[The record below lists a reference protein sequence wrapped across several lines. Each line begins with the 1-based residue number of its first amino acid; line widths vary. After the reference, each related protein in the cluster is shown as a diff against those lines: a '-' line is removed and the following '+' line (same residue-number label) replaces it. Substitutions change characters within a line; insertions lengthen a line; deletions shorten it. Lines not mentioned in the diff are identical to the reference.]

1 MNRSTILSILVRAS
15 NPLVLLGGLFA
26 YVLGGGVADY
36 LGTTIRW
43 PVFWIGLGAVVF
55 LHLSSFFLKEYFD
68 RSEQPAFASGP
79 LKDEDGPPR
88 VSFLQIGVTTLT
100 AGAVLTVLL
109 VSLGVASLGFY
120 LILGVSFIISIAY
133 AVPPLRLVNTGY
145 GELTLA
151 ILQANLIPAMA
162 FLLQTGEFH
171 RLLALLTFPL
181 TFLYLAVFL
190 AMSLRP
196 YLDDLRKER
205 QTMMV
210 RLGWQ
215 RGMNLHNILIASA
228 YLVLA
233 TAFFLGLPWRLAFPI
248 FLSLPLALFEV
259 WQINQIADGKKP
271 RWRLLSLTALATL
284 GLAYYFMNLALWTG

>member
-1 MNRSTILSILVRAS
+1 MNRVTVFSIIVRAS
-15 NPLVLLGGLFA
+15 NPMVLLGGLFA
-26 YVLGGGVADY
+26 YALGAGVADY
-36 LGTTIRW
+36 LGTTIQW
-43 PVFWIGLGAVVF
+43 TVFLIGLGSVVF

-68 RSEQPAFASGP
+68 RSGQPAFTSSP
-79 LKDEDGPPR
+79 LTDKEELPR

-109 VSLGVASLGFY
+109 VSLGVASPGFY
-120 LILGVSFIISIAY
+120 IILGVSFFISIAY
-133 AVPPLRLVNTGY
+133 AVPPLRLVNSGY

-190 AMSLRP
+190 AMSLRL

-215 RGMNLHNILIASA
+215 RGMSLHNLLIASA

-233 TAFFLGLPWRLAFPI
+233 AAFFLGLPWRLAFPI
-248 FLSLPLALFEV
+248 FLSLPVALFEV

-271 RWRLLSLTALATL
+271 RWKLLSLTAVATL
-284 GLAYYFMNLALWTG
+284 GLVYYFMNLALWTG